1 MFELVQYLSY
11 HIQSE
16 ELGLSAELQEVC
28 TGIICVAVPLM
39 VLCVV
44 LFCVALAIMS
54 AFNFLRGRKRDI

>member
-11 HIQSE
+11 HIQSD
-16 ELGLSAELQEVC
+16 ELGLSPEMQEVC
-28 TGIICVAVPLM
+28 NGIIAVAVPLM